1 MLGGGASVRDAGAP
15 LLIAVPIASR
25 VDAWG
30 PTLMKTE
37 GDPQGPPCQGPRSP
51 PESGVKD
58 MAYTAYKFKP
68 SFIEERL
75 KSYKSNL
82 MKFKG
87 HDNLVANA
95 VRVIRERLEADP
107 RRYLSYGPFFPIRQI
122 YHHMMAVWPDP
133 FINPVPSRQPW
144 RDRRRLGIRS
154 SFCQPVKAVNRKSAA
169 LTVGRRL
176 RFWRRRLSKRVGP
189 RLIAANPSD
198 LGFFPHCLRFTKHQ
212 DSRPR
217 LVPPP
222 MYAHCIAAML
232 LCQLNG
238 GIDMQ
243 CMSPALNGASGCRI
257 FSTVVSVSVNGIR

>member
-37 GDPQGPPCQGPRSP
+37 GDPQGLPCQGPCSP

-58 MAYTAYKFKP
+58 MAYTAYKFKS

-95 VRVIRERLEADP
+95 VRVIRERLEADFLRSLLVGHQEGSGRQ
-107 RRYLSYGPFFPIRQI
+107 RRAARRMRRRGDQVRLFG
-122 YHHMMAVWPDP
+122 
-133 FINPVPSRQPW
+133 
-144 RDRRRLGIRS
+144 RDRRGDHRDGRGV
-154 SFCQPVKAVNRKSAA
+154 QP
-169 LTVGRRL
+169 
-176 RFWRRRLSKRVGP
+176 
-189 RLIAANPSD
+189 NPSGTLASND
-198 LGFFPHCLRFTKHQ
+198 MDH
-212 DSRPR
+212 
-217 LVPPP
+217 PPD
-222 MYAHCIAAML
+222 A
-232 LCQLNG
+232 
-238 GIDMQ
+238 
-243 CMSPALNGASGCRI
+243 
-257 FSTVVSVSVNGIR
+257 

>member
-1 MLGGGASVRDAGAP
+1 MRARVPLPGERGFSQKGSFFAFPLYIQRGSGAGPFFVH
-15 LLIAVPIASR
+15 LLR
-25 VDAWG
+25 
-30 PTLMKTE
+30 
-37 GDPQGPPCQGPRSP
+37 
-51 PESGVKD
+51 
-58 MAYTAYKFKP
+58 
-68 SFIEERL
+68 
-75 KSYKSNL
+75 
-82 MKFKG
+82 
-87 HDNLVANA
+87 
-95 VRVIRERLEADP
+95 
-107 RRYLSYGPFFPIRQI
+107 PFFPIRQI

-232 LCQLNG
+232 LRQLNG

-257 FSTVVSVSVNGIR
+257 FSTVVSVSVNGIC